1 MFVESKNASRNPLL
15 GLTGSLVQF
24 ACNLILPITRPPLI
38 ECTLPHFVHNF
49 FGGGGRGVKFLMDL
63 FGFRKILAR
72 LCFLGSLTGY

>member
-1 MFVESKNASRNPLL
+1 MFVESKNASCNPLL

-38 ECTLPHFVHNF
+38 EFVHNF

-72 LCFLGSLTGY
+72 LCFLGSTIGY